1 MTETPEATAANALRK
16 LDIEE
21 ATNRL
26 FIHRISMAL
35 IPFFIHLGIT
45 PNTVSIMGALSG
57 VTAAWF
63 YFEYQSTLAC
73 ILGFVCMI
81 GWHIFDGADGQLARQ
96 TGQVSAAGFVIDG
109 VCDYVTFV
117 CVYVALGIAL
127 STSFGNE
134 VWFAV
139 FGAGACHA
147 VQAAAF
153 EMQREFYIRWTR
165 EGGVVAR
172 AQVLESKA
180 DALNQPGIAGLV
192 ARGYKAVQE
201 PFRPIPCAL
210 ERELIVEHT
219 EQVASGSV
227 SRAYRAHF
235 RSLVLKWSILSANNR
250 TLGIFIFCLLGAPL
264 AYFMYEIIVL
274 NLVLFWLLK
283 SNRSAAMAF
292 KTQIKA

>member
-1 MTETPEATAANALRK
+1 MTEATAAPGSNALRK
-16 LDIEE
+16 LEIEE
-21 ATNRL
+21 PTNRL
-26 FIHRISMAL
+26 FVHRISMAL

-57 VTAAWF
+57 VMAAWF

-117 CVYVALGIAL
+117 SVYVALGIAL
-127 STSFGNE
+127 STSFGNQ

-139 FGAGACHA
+139 CGAGACHA
-147 VQAAAF
+147 IQAAAF

-165 EGGVVAR
+165 EDIFPQA
-172 AQVLESKA
+172 ESSQSDHVK
-180 DALNQPGIAGLV
+180 QTGIAGLI

-201 PFRPIPCAL
+201 PFRPLPYAL
-210 ERELIVEHT
+210 ERELLLVHQ
-219 EQVASGSV
+219 EQIASGSV
-227 SRAYRAHF
+227 SHAYRQHF
-235 RSLVLKWSILSANNR
+235 RTPVLSWSILSANNR
-250 TLGIFIFCLLGAPL
+250 TIGIFIFCLLGAPL

-283 SNRSAAMAF
+283 RNRTATMAF

>member
-1 MTETPEATAANALRK
+1 MTEATAAPGSNALRK
-16 LDIEE
+16 LEIEE
-21 ATNRL
+21 PTNRL
-26 FIHRISMAL
+26 FVHRISMAL

-57 VTAAWF
+57 VMAAWF

-127 STSFGNE
+127 SASFGNE

-139 FGAGACHA
+139 FGAGASHA
-147 VQAAAF
+147 IQAAAF
-153 EMQREFYIRWTR
+153 EMQREFYIRWTGADPVKQADDIKG
-165 EGGVVAR
+165 EQVQQTGV
-172 AQVLESKA
+172 
-180 DALNQPGIAGLV
+180 AGLI

-201 PFRPIPCAL
+201 PFRPIPYAL
-210 ERELIVEHT
+210 ERQLFLEHA
-219 EQVASGSV
+219 EPVASGSV
-227 SRAYRAHF
+227 SHAYRQHF
-235 RSLVLKWSILSANNR
+235 QNVVLHWSILSANNR
-250 TLGIFIFCLLGAPL
+250 TIGIFIFCILGSPL

-283 SNRSAAMAF
+283 RNRSAAMAF